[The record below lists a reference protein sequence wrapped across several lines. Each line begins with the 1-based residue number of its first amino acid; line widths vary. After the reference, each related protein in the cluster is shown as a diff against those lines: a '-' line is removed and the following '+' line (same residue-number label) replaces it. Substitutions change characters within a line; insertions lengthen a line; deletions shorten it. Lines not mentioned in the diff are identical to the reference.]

1 MVHYCGVIC
10 SFELLIIIEWGESSM
25 EKNRIRKTAS
35 GRNTRMTYA
44 RQKEVLEMPNLIE
57 VQKNSYQWFL
67 DEGLREVFD
76 DISPISDYS
85 GHLSLEFVDF
95 ELCEDDVKYSI
106 EKCKER
112 DATYAAP
119 LKVKVR
125 LINKEKDEITEHE
138 IFMGDLPLMTQTG
151 TFVINGA
158 ERVIVS
164 QLVRSPGIYYGIG
177 HDKIGKRL
185 FSCTVIPNRGAWLEY
200 ETDSNDVF
208 YVRVDR
214 TRKVPITVLIR
225 ALGVGTNDEI
235 RELFGDEPKIEASFA
250 KDTAENYQEGL
261 LELYKKIRPGE
272 PLSVESAESL
282 INSMFFDPRRYD
294 LAKVGRYK
302 FNKKLMFRNRIR
314 HHILAED
321 VVDALTGE
329 VLAKAGDKV
338 SVELADRI
346 QNSAIPYVWI
356 QTEEKNVKILSN
368 MMVDI
373 TNFVECNP
381 RELGITEL
389 VYFPVLQQILKE
401 YSDDPEMLAE
411 AIQKNVHE
419 LIPKHIT
426 KEDIIA
432 SINYNIHLEYGIG
445 NDDDI
450 DHLGNRRIRA
460 VGELLQNQYRIGLSR
475 LERVVRERMT
485 THDAE
490 EISPQVLINIKPV
503 QAAVKEFFGSSQL
516 SQFMDQNNPLGELTH
531 KRRLSALGP
540 GGLSRDRAGFEVRDV
555 HYTHYGR
562 MCPIETPEGPNIGLI
577 NSLASYARIN
587 EYGFI
592 EAPYRKIDKSDPEN
606 PRVTD
611 EVVYMTADE
620 EDDYY
625 VAQASAP
632 LDAEGHFI
640 RNSVSGRFETETQEY
655 PKGMFDYMD
664 VSPKMVFSVATALI
678 PFLQNDDAN
687 RALMGSNMQRQAVPL
702 LFTEAPVVGTGM
714 EPKVAVDSGV
724 CVVAKKAGTI
734 DYVASDLIRMTYDD
748 GGKEEYHLTKFSRS
762 NQSNCYN
769 QKPVVT
775 KGSHV
780 EEGEVIADGPSTSGG
795 ELALGKNPLI
805 GFMTWEGYNYEDAV
819 LLSERLVQEDVY
831 TSVHIEEY
839 EAEARDTKLGPE
851 EITRDVPGVGDDAL
865 KDLDD
870 RGIIRIGAEVRAG
883 DILVGK
889 VTPKG
894 ETELTA
900 EERLLRAIFGEKA
913 REVRDTS
920 LKVPHG
926 EYGIVVD
933 AKVFT
938 RENGDELSPGVNQA
952 VRIYIAQK
960 RKISV
965 GDKMA
970 GRHGNKGVV
979 SRVLPVEDMP
989 YLPNGRPLDI
999 VLNPLGVPSRM
1010 NIGQVLEI
1018 HLSLAAKALG
1028 FNVATPVFDGAKES
1042 DIMDTLDLANDYVNL
1057 EWDEFEK
1064 KHKEELL
1071 PEVMEYLSENR
1082 EHRKVWKGVPISRDG
1097 KVRLRDGRTGEYFDS
1112 PVTIGHMHYLKLHHL
1127 VDDKIHARSTG
1138 PYSLVTQQPLGGKA
1152 QFGGQRFGEMEVWAL
1167 EAYGAAYTLQEI
1179 LTVKSDDVVGRV
1191 KTYEAIIKG
1200 DNIPEPGVPE
1210 SFKVLLK
1217 ELQSLGLDVRV
1228 LREDHTEVEIME
1240 SIDYGENDYR
1250 YEIEGDSRNYDYEK
1264 NSLGSMGYQR
1274 QEFDEDSGE
1283 LVASEEEEDVELD
1296 MDDDFVKED
1305 SEIF

>member
-1 MVHYCGVIC
+1 
-10 SFELLIIIEWGESSM
+10 M
-25 EKNRIRKTAS
+25 EKNRIRPITS
-35 GRNTRMTYA
+35 GKSSRMSYS

-57 VQKNSYQWFL
+57 VQKDSYQWFL
-67 DEGLREVFD
+67 DEGLKEVFD
-76 DISPISDYS
+76 DISPISDYA
-85 GHLSLEFVDF
+85 GHFSLEFVDF
-95 ELCEDDVKYSI
+95 TLCEDDVKYTI
-106 EKCKER
+106 EECKER

-119 LKVKVR
+119 LKVRVR
-125 LINKEKDEITEHE
+125 LYNRETDEINEHE
-138 IFMGDLPLMTQTG
+138 IFMGDLPLMTKTG

-164 QLVRSPGIYYGIG
+164 QLVRSPGIYYGIA
-177 HDKIGKRL
+177 HDKLGKEL
-185 FSCTVIPNRGAWLEY
+185 YSSTVIPNRGAWLEY

-225 ALGVGTNDEI
+225 ALGIGTNAEI
-235 RELFGDEPKIEASFA
+235 IDLFGEEPKILASFG

-272 PLSVESAESL
+272 PLAVDSAESL
-282 INSMFFDPRRYD
+282 ITSMFFDPRRYD

-302 FNKKLMFRNRIR
+302 FNKKLALKNRIKGR
-314 HHILAED
+314 KVAED
-321 VVDALTGE
+321 VVNELTGE
-329 VLAKAGDKV
+329 IVAEKGTLITA
-338 SVELADRI
+338 EIADAI
-346 QNSAIPYVWI
+346 QNSGAPFVWVEGEDESRNI
-356 QTEEKNVKILSN
+356 KILSN
-368 MMVDI
+368 MMVDLQAVVDI
-373 TNFVECNP
+373 DPEEV
-381 RELGITEL
+381 GVTEQ
-389 VYFPVLQQILKE
+389 VYYPVLAGLLEESAGDVEELK
-401 YSDDPEMLAE
+401 SLIKRDIHD
-411 AIQKNVHE
+411 

-426 KEDIIA
+426 KEDILA
-432 SINYNIHLEYGIG
+432 SINYNIHLEYRMG

-485 THDAE
+485 TQDQDGV
-490 EISPQVLINIKPV
+490 SPQSLINIKPV
-503 QAAVKEFFGSSQL
+503 TAAVKEFFGSSQL

-555 HYTHYGR
+555 HYSHYGR

-577 NSLASYARIN
+577 NSLATYARIN

-592 EAPYRKIDKSDPEN
+592 EAPYRKIDKTDPMN
-606 PRVTD
+606 PIVTED
-611 EVVYMTADE
+611 VVYMTADE
-620 EDDYY
+620 EDNYH
-625 VAQASAP
+625 VAQANTP
-632 LDAEGHFI
+632 LDEEGHFLHK
-640 RNSVSGRFETETQEY
+640 NVSGRYREETQEY
-655 PKGMFDYMD
+655 ERSKFDYMD
-664 VSPKMVFSVATALI
+664 VSPQMVFSVATALI
-678 PFLQNDDAN
+678 PFLENDDAN

-702 LFTEAPVVGTGM
+702 LTTEAPAVGTGM
-714 EPKVAVDSGV
+714 EVKAAVDSGV
-724 CVVAKKAGTI
+724 CMVAERAGVVESSTSTSITI
-734 DYVASDLIRMTYDD
+734 KHDD
-748 GGKEEYHLTKFSRS
+748 GTKKTYKLTKFLRS

-769 QKPVVT
+769 QVPIVD
-775 KGSHV
+775 KGERV
-780 EEGEVIADGPSTSGG
+780 EAGQVIADGPSTSNG
-795 ELALGKNPLI
+795 EMALGKNPLI

-819 LLSERLVQEDVY
+819 LLSERLVAEDVY

-851 EITRDVPGVGDDAL
+851 EITRDIPGVGDDAL
-865 KDLDD
+865 KDLDE

-926 EYGIVVD
+926 EYGIIVD

-938 RENGDELSPGVNQA
+938 RENGDELSPGVNQS

-1028 FNVATPVFDGAKES
+1028 FNVATPVFGGANEN
-1042 DIMDTLDLANDYVNL
+1042 DIMDTLDLANDYVNM
-1057 EWDEFEK
+1057 EWEDFEK
-1064 KHKEELL
+1064 KHGEELL
-1071 PEVMEYLSENR
+1071 PEVLQYLSDNR
-1082 EHRKVWKGVPISRDG
+1082 EHRALWKGVPLSRDG

-1167 EAYGAAYTLQEI
+1167 EAYGASYTLQEI

-1200 DNIPEPGVPE
+1200 ENIPEPGIPE

-1217 ELQSLGLDVRV
+1217 ELQSLALDVRV
-1228 LREDHTEVEIME
+1228 LRDDNTEVEIME
-1240 SIDYGENDYR
+1240 TVDYGETDLR
-1250 YEIEGDSRNYDYEK
+1250 SIIEGRKYRDEK
-1264 NSLGSMGYQR
+1264 ESFGAHGFTEQEFVGEELENVEPQEEEDFAPDMEL
-1274 QEFDEDSGE
+1274 EFDEF
-1283 LVASEEEEDVELD
+1283 
-1296 MDDDFVKED
+1296 MDDE
-1305 SEIF
+1305 E

>member
-1 MVHYCGVIC
+1 
-10 SFELLIIIEWGESSM
+10 M
-25 EKNRIRKTAS
+25 EKNRLRPMHYGKSIRMS
-35 GRNTRMTYA
+35 YSRRN
-44 RQKEVLEMPNLIE
+44 EVLEMPDLIE
-57 VQKNSYQWFL
+57 IQKDSYKWFL
-67 DEGLREVFD
+67 KEGLKEAFA
-76 DISPISDYS
+76 DISPIADYS

-95 ELCEDDVKYSI
+95 ALCEEDVKYSI
-106 EKCKER
+106 EECKER

-125 LINKEKDEITEHE
+125 LYNKETEEIKEHE
-138 IFMGDLPLMTQTG
+138 IFMGDLPIMTATG

-164 QLVRSPGIYYGIG
+164 QLVRSPGIYYEIG
-177 HDKIGKRL
+177 HDKVGKEL

-200 ETDSNDVF
+200 ETDANDVF
-208 YVRVDR
+208 SVRVDR
-214 TRKVPITVLIR
+214 TRKVPVTVLIR
-225 ALGVGTNDEI
+225 ALGYGTNAQIID
-235 RELFGDEPKIEASFA
+235 LFGEEPKIMASLA
-250 KDTAENYQEGL
+250 KDTSDDYQSGL

-272 PLSVESAESL
+272 PLSVDSAESL
-282 INSMFFDPRRYD
+282 INAMFFDPRRYD

-302 FNKKLMFRNRIR
+302 FNKKLNLRNRIAGQT
-314 HHILAED
+314 LADD
-321 VVDALTGE
+321 VVDTTTGE
-329 VLAKAGDKV
+329 VLAEAGTVLTKEQALD
-338 SVELADRI
+338 I
-346 QNSAIPYVWI
+346 QNAAVPFVWL
-356 QTEEKNVKILSN
+356 QCGERRVKVLSN

-373 TNFVECNP
+373 TKHVDITEEEAK
-381 RELGITEL
+381 ELGVNES
-389 VYFPVLQQILKE
+389 VFYPVLSQILAE
-401 YSDDPEMLAE
+401 NSNLDDIKA
-411 AIQKNVHE
+411 AIRKNIGD

-426 KEDIIA
+426 IEDIMA
-432 SINYNIHLEYGIG
+432 SINYNMHLEYHVG
-445 NDDDI
+445 NKDDI

-475 LERVVRERMT
+475 MERVVRERMT
-485 THDAE
+485 TQDLDGVTA
-490 EISPQVLINIKPV
+490 QTLINIKPV
-503 QAAVKEFFGSSQL
+503 TAAVKEFFGSSQL
-516 SQFMDQNNPLGELTH
+516 SQFMDQNNPLSEITH

-577 NSLASYARIN
+577 NSLAAYARIN
-587 EYGFI
+587 EYGFV
-592 EAPYRKIDKSDPEN
+592 EAPYRVVDKTDPKN
-606 PRVTD
+606 PVVTD
-611 EVVYMTADE
+611 EVRYLTADE
-620 EDDYY
+620 EDNYY
-625 VAQASAP
+625 VAQANAE
-632 LDAEGHFI
+632 LDEEGHFVK
-640 RNSVSGRFETETQEY
+640 NSVSGRFREETSEFA
-655 PKGMFDYMD
+655 KSKIDLMD
-664 VSPKMVFSVATALI
+664 VSPKMVFSVATSMI
-678 PFLQNDDAN
+678 PFLENDDAN

-702 LFTEAPVVGTGM
+702 LTTEAPVVGTGM
-714 EPKVAVDSGV
+714 EHKAAVDSGM
-724 CVVAKKAGTI
+724 CVVAKNAGVVDLATSREINIKLANGTI
-734 DYVASDLIRMTYDD
+734 DKYR
-748 GGKEEYHLTKFSRS
+748 LTKFARS

-769 QKPVVT
+769 QKPIVT
-775 KGSHV
+775 KGDVV
-780 EEGEVIADGPSTSGG
+780 EKGQVIADGPSTSNG
-795 ELALGKNPLI
+795 EIALGKNPLI

-819 LLSERLVQEDVY
+819 LLSERLVMDDVY
-831 TSVHIEEY
+831 TSIHIEEY

-926 EYGIVVD
+926 EYGIIID

-938 RENGDELSPGVNQA
+938 RENGDELSPGVNQS

-960 RKISV
+960 SKISV

-979 SRVLPVEDMP
+979 SRILPVEDMP
-989 YLPNGRPLDI
+989 FLPNGRPLDI

-1028 FNVATPVFDGAKES
+1028 FNVSTPIFEGADERA
-1042 DIMDTLDLANDYVNL
+1042 IMDTLDLANDYVNM
-1057 EWDEFEK
+1057 EWEDFKE
-1064 KHKEELL
+1064 KHKDDVNEG
-1071 PEVMEYLSENR
+1071 VMQYLGEHLD
-1082 EHRKVWKGVPISRDG
+1082 HRKEWKGVPISRDG

-1167 EAYGAAYTLQEI
+1167 EAYGASYTLQEI

-1200 DNIPEPGVPE
+1200 DNIPEPGIPE
-1210 SFKVLLK
+1210 SFKVLLQ
-1217 ELQSLGLDVRV
+1217 ELRSLALDVKV
-1228 LREDHTEVEIME
+1228 LDENGEEVNIQE
-1240 SIDYGENDYR
+1240 SIIGGDETPNYDELKDFKYDDGEFGEHGYQKQEFVDGEMSNVEEND
-1250 YEIEGDSRNYDYEK
+1250 
-1264 NSLGSMGYQR
+1264 
-1274 QEFDEDSGE
+1274 
-1283 LVASEEEEDVELD
+1283 
-1296 MDDDFVKED
+1296 DDDFDD
-1305 SEIF
+1305 SDFGSDDDFSDDEE